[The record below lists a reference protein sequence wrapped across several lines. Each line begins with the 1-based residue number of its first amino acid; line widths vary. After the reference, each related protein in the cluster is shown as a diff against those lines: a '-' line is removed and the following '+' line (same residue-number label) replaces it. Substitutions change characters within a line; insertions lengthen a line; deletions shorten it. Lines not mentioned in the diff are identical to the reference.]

1 QADNDAWILSIS
13 SVDIQNIKHEL
24 NIAHASNKL
33 ALASLVPDSKSPAAV
48 KTDNVPIT
56 ADIIKYLVSFMNSK
70 ERVYQA
76 LHDARKKGYI
86 TRSAAKR
93 AINLVRKSTSSTNRP
108 SNYGEWLRIVRNDAV
123 TWSPVVESVNT
134 GAIETGYDLT
144 VPGYETFMA
153 ADGVVLSNTVITHV
167 PISSKAVEEVKQMIP
182 SLNIL
187 SPKNDSHNISYD
199 QEYMA
204 GLAAGSMLG
213 QRTNKS
219 YKTVAQATEAY

>member
-1 QADNDAWILSIS
+1 
-13 SVDIQNIKHEL
+13 
-24 NIAHASNKL
+24 
-33 ALASLVPDSKSPAAV
+33 
-48 KTDNVPIT
+48 
-56 ADIIKYLVSFMNSK
+56 
-70 ERVYQA
+70 
-76 LHDARKKGYI
+76 
-86 TRSAAKR
+86 
-93 AINLVRKSTSSTNRP
+93 
-108 SNYGEWLRIVRNDAV
+108 
-123 TWSPVVESVNT
+123 
-134 GAIETGYDLT
+134 

-219 YKTVAQATEAY
+219 YKTVAQATEAYNKGEIRINDQIKVGNKRTTLGRLELTKILPKEL